1 MGRRRGGELIK
12 VKSGDFSGKSFRY
25 CNVTTQ
31 PGDRRIVMRN
41 RISFITNLLDGLIL
55 LFINSNFF
63 PFIQLCLIKF
73 QASASKSDTLRLDTD
88 FFMKHTGTIF
98 SFSRVLVS

>member
-1 MGRRRGGELIK
+1 MGRRGGELIK

-25 CNVTTQ
+25 CNVTAQ
-31 PGDRRIVMRN
+31 PGGSEDCYEEQNILYYKLARRSHPAVYK
-41 RISFITNLLDGLIL
+41 FY
-55 LFINSNFF
+55 FF

-73 QASASKSDTLRLDTD
+73 QASASKSDTLRLDKD
-88 FFMKHTGTIF
+88 LFMKHTGTIF

>member
-1 MGRRRGGELIK
+1 MGRRGGELIK

-41 RISFITNLLDGLIL
+41 RISFIINLLDGLIL
-55 LFINSNFF
+55 LFIYSEFF
-63 PFIQLCLIKF
+63 LLFNY
-73 QASASKSDTLRLDTD
+73 A
-88 FFMKHTGTIF
+88 
-98 SFSRVLVS
+98 